1 MGRKS
6 PNHIFSIK
14 DERTISL
21 THYTVNKALDRL
33 RLRHNSSG
41 SDTSR
46 YVMNSKQDSKEF
58 AARVGDHARGKTI
71 ERDHNTEDET
81 TVIVNSVHVL
91 FDALRFLRIP
101 EIQDRIQGIKRAT
114 ASELDRVDEIEKLK
128 NAVDIITSLKSK
140 EIEEIKQDKDKVIRK
155 LEAENKKL
163 KEQQQSVAQEK
174 EAVAKQKAKLERD
187 RKAAEEEYREK
198 EAKLKKQQE
207 EALKKEKNK
216 VKEQYEGEVK
226 VAKSRVESE
235 KRRLEKERD
244 DAVRLNKELNTK
256 VNKSDVYQEALE
268 ERNERLKEDVASV
281 REKLR
286 TLSAETAVSATP
298 FVEYE
303 KSVQNLHQ
311 LIEAFTQRFEHVPD
325 DVGLVF
331 EPLGTLGK
339 LRQASGIFDYTS
351 CSPSAVAISLRK
363 AGVQNFISGQLDAI
377 FKNKLLVGRSTNNS
391 DKHDEAILNAISAA
405 LSPDDEKVWRGITV
419 RALNKLPQFSDIKK
433 IIAQL
438 VEAAVGMLEPLIGK
452 DEQTNIDV
460 RAQFAEIIK
469 AALKIW
475 SLRRN
480 DRCTITFNRAPGLK
494 VDDSWKEWTVG
505 ESAMLPPFSF
515 PSNGTNGTIGNG
527 NGSGNASNG
536 PQSPTYSTL
545 QSPVINRRAESYV
558 IFPQIIWE
566 FDTEDEGGDKD
577 GKPKPR
583 RRMLLHPG
591 IALFSDSTLFDKGLQ
606 DMQSLKNDAL
616 NLHHRRRASS
626 LSASTTFPN
635 NSGTDH
641 VWLTQPY
648 SQNNSSGEPAGGNA

>member
-14 DERTISL
+14 DRRTISP
-21 THYTVNKALDRL
+21 THYAVNKALDRL

-46 YVMNSKQDSKEF
+46 YAMNSNQDSKSF
-58 AARVGDHARGKTI
+58 AEKVGDHARGKTI
-71 ERDHNTEDET
+71 AGDHNTEDGT
-81 TVIVNSVHVL
+81 ITIADSVHVL
-91 FDALRFLRIP
+91 FNALRFLAIP

-114 ASELDRVDEIEKLK
+114 ASELDRVDEIEKLNNTVDTITAVK
-128 NAVDIITSLKSK
+128 NKK
-140 EIEEIKQDKDKVIRK
+140 IEEIKQDKDKVILK

-163 KEQQQSVAQEK
+163 KEQEQSVAKEK
-174 EAVAKQKAKLERD
+174 EAVVKEKTKLERD
-187 RKAAEEEYREK
+187 RQAAEKEYREK

-207 EALKKEKNK
+207 EALKKEKKK

-226 VAKSRVESE
+226 AAKSRVESE
-235 KRRLEKERD
+235 KRKLEKEKD
-244 DAVRLNKELNTK
+244 DAVRLNREFNTE
-256 VNKSDVYQEALE
+256 VNRLTVYRDTLE
-268 ERNERLKEDVASV
+268 ERNEGLKEDVASL

-286 TLSAETAVSATP
+286 TLSAEMAVSATP
-298 FVEYE
+298 FVEYK
-303 KSVQNLHQ
+303 KSVQNLYQ
-311 LIEAFTQRFEHVPD
+311 LIEAFATRFENVPQE
-325 DVGLVF
+325 VELVL

-351 CSPSAVAISLRK
+351 SSRTAVATSLRK

-377 FKNKLLVGRSTNNS
+377 FKNKLLVGCSTNS

-405 LSPDDEKVWRGITV
+405 LSPDEEKVWRGITV
-419 RALNKLPQFSDIKK
+419 RALNRLPQFSDIKK

-438 VEAAVGMLEPLIGK
+438 VEAGAGMLEPLIGK
-452 DEQTNIDV
+452 DEQTNTDV
-460 RAQFAEIIK
+460 REQFAEIIN

-494 VDDSWKEWTVG
+494 VDDSWKEWTVDEG
-505 ESAMLPPFSF
+505 SMLPGFSF
-515 PSNGTNGTIGNG
+515 PSNGTNRTIGNG
-527 NGSGNASNG
+527 NGSGSGSNG

-545 QSPVINRRAESYV
+545 QSSVINRRAESYV
-558 IFPQIIWE
+558 ILPQIIGE
-566 FDTEDEGGDKD
+566 FDTEDEGSDKD
-577 GKPKPR
+577 SKPKPR
-583 RRMLLHPG
+583 RRMILHPG

-606 DMQSLKNDAL
+606 DMRSLKSDVL
-616 NLHHRRRASS
+616 GLHHRRRVSS

-648 SQNNSSGEPAGGNA
+648 PQNSSGEPAGGNA